1 MSGVILFGGGGHAK
15 VLIDAIHSHAEP
27 LRCVI
32 VDVDSATWDGE
43 VLGIPVVGGDDRIG
57 ELLQE
62 DFTRFVIAM
71 GGIRQI
77 HLRKQ
82 LFDAA
87 ESAGLEAWTVAHDR
101 ATVSRF
107 ATVEAGAQLMAGCV
121 VNPSAYIGLNTIINT
136 NAVVEHDC
144 VIGSHVH
151 IAPSACLAG
160 AVRVGDMAHIG
171 AGAVV
176 RENITI
182 GPRAVI
188 GAGAVVVRDVPPDT
202 VVVGVPAQKIRRST
216 ECPTD

>member
-15 VLIDAIHSHAEP
+15 VLIDAIHSHEEP

-32 VDVDSATWDGE
+32 VDEDAETWDGE
-43 VLGIPVVGGDDRIG
+43 VLGVPVVGGDDRIS

-62 DFTRFVIAM
+62 DFTRFVVAM
-71 GGIRQI
+71 GGLQQI
-77 HLRKQ
+77 HLRKR
-82 LFDAA
+82 LFDEAV
-87 ESAGLEAWTVAHDR
+87 ETGLEAWTVVHRR
-101 ATVSRF
+101 ATVSPF
-107 ATVEAGAQLMAGCV
+107 ATIEAGAQLMAGCV

-144 VIGSHVH
+144 VIGSHAH

-160 AVRVGDMAHIG
+160 TVRVGDMAHVG

-176 RENITI
+176 RENVTI
-182 GPRAVI
+182 GPRAII

-216 ECPTD
+216 ECTPQ